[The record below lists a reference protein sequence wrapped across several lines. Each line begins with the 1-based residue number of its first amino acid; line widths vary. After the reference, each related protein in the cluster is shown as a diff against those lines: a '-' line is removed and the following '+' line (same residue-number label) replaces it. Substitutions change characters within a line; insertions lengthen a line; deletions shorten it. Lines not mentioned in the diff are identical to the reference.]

1 MREQFRPYT
10 MILGPFTD
18 TTASSVTLRDTGGN
32 ALECNY
38 ISVEASAQTG
48 NSMFTAR
55 IDVPNLTTPLANQTT
70 AALSQ
75 GLDTSGFVGGTAK
88 VSRGYPVE
96 FVLYDG
102 DRASEITIQCTDTNF
117 VRAYFIVTY
126 GQVWTGNPLRDGE
139 RPKGQ

>member
-18 TTASSVTLRDTGGN
+18 TTVSAVTLVDTGGT
-32 ALECNY
+32 ALKCNY
-38 ISVEASAQTG
+38 ISVESSATG
-48 NSMFTAR
+48 GTSFFTAR
-55 IDVPNLTTPLANQTT
+55 IDAPNLTTPLANQTT
-70 AALSQ
+70 AALSK
-75 GLDTSGFVGGTAK
+75 GLETSGFVGGASK
-88 VSRGYPVE
+88 MVGGYPVE

-102 DRASEITIQCTDTNF
+102 DRTDSVTIQCTDADFTN
-117 VRAYFIVTY
+117 AYFIVTY

>member
-38 ISVEASAQTG
+38 ISIEASAQGG

-55 IDVPNLTTPLANQTT
+55 IDAPNLTTPLANQTT

-75 GLDTSGFVGGTAK
+75 GLDTSGFVGGASK
-88 VSRGYPVE
+88 GRGGYPVE
-96 FVLYDG
+96 FVLSDG
-102 DRASEITIQCTDTNF
+102 DRTDRVTLQYTDADMTAAYITI
-117 VRAYFIVTY
+117 TY
-126 GQVWTGNPLRDGE
+126 GQVWTGNPLRAGE
-139 RPKGQ
+139 RPRGQ